1 MNTHMQVTNYLAGIK
16 IKSFL
21 RLEYLIKCTIAL
33 IYNKQIMQN
42 NSVIRT
48 YVAIASY
55 RPSVAKSKLMM

>member
-33 IYNKQIMQN
+33 IYSRQIMQK

-48 YVAIASY
+48 YVAIAT
-55 RPSVAKSKLMM
+55 